1 MIETRGLTKH
11 FDGTVAVENLNLEVK
26 QGEIFALLGP
36 NGAGKTT
43 TTRMLACLIA
53 PTRGEAR
60 VAGCAV
66 GRDNDSIRAQIG
78 ILTESPGLYE
88 KLDAKQNLDYFARLY
103 GLAGAERE
111 AAVKR
116 YLEMLGLWERRD
128 EPVAGFSKGMKQKLA
143 IARALLHEPKIVFL
157 DEPTSAL
164 DPAAAKVVRDFIA
177 ELKSEGR
184 TIFLC
189 THNLDEADRLA
200 DRIGVMKQRLIQ
212 VDTALNLKRRL
223 YGRRIVIRMRSIAPD
238 HVAALKQAGFV
249 RAVEAEDKP
258 DSNRLFLTLDD
269 PDTMIPAAVR
279 VLVLAGGDI
288 QSVTEERHTL
298 EDVYLNLIGTEEG
311 KVPET
316 AEDTSAGAEDSTP
329 RAGGV
334 G

>member
-53 PTRGEAR
+53 PTGGEAR
-60 VAGCAV
+60 VAGCTV

-103 GLAGAERE
+103 GLGGAERE

-164 DPAAAKVVRDFIA
+164 DPEAAKVVRDFVA

-223 YGRRIVIRMRSIAPD
+223 YGRRVVIRMRSITPPLL
-238 HVAALKQAGFV
+238 AALKQAGFV
-249 RAVEAEDKP
+249 RAVEQEDKP
-258 DSNRLFLTLDD
+258 GSSRLFLTLDD
-269 PDTMIPAAVR
+269 PDTMIPPAVR
-279 VLVLAGGDI
+279 LLVLAGGEI

-298 EDVYLNLIGTEEG
+298 EDVYLNLIGTGEG
-311 KVPET
+311 KVP
-316 AEDTSAGAEDSTP
+316 AGAGDSP
-329 RAGGV
+329 PNVGAGA
-334 G
+334 